1 MAVASDTQFDL
12 RDNLYQSFF
21 RAALKYGD
29 RIVFK
34 SKGGQGRKY
43 SYKEALDMVTRFG
56 AGLQAECPNEQE
68 IGLLSEN
75 RPEWPIAYLAILS
88 AGKTVVPIDVNL
100 KPDEIRHI
108 IQHSQIKT
116 LIVSDKVEKEIPK
129 EYSYLRLLSFSEK
142 SSNKWKNLFRIKT
155 ESAPIDSNQVA
166 SLIYTSGTTGAP
178 KAVMLTHANLLSNLR
193 SIEQCLSFGEHD
205 VFLSVLPLHHTF
217 ESTAGF
223 LTPVNFG
230 CRIVYARSL
239 KSKEIVE
246 DIRHN
251 GVTIM
256 CGVPLLFEKM
266 YISIMHK
273 INEASL
279 LKRVMFKI
287 LFALSSFGWKMKIRL
302 GRFLFR
308 SMRKAAGLGTIRLF
322 VCGGAPIPDRI
333 VAFFNLIGFTF
344 LEGYGMTECSPVISV
359 NRPENLIFGSV
370 GPVLPGIEVKIN
382 QPDEIGVGEI
392 IVRGGSVTPG
402 YKNNPEK
409 TAELIRDGWLYT
421 GDLGKFAHGHLWI
434 TGRAKNLIIS
444 AAGKNIYPEEIEE
457 KLMLSPFI
465 LEALI
470 LGQKK
475 EGRQGEEVK
484 AIIVP
489 DLEQF
494 TLQFQMPVT
503 KPDLVK
509 INSIIAQ
516 EVAKTNAAMSDYKRI
531 SSFEIRLAELEKTS
545 TKKVKRFV
553 YG

>member
-1 MAVASDTQFDL
+1 MADTQ
-12 RDNLYQSFF
+12 DNLYQSFF
-21 RAALKYGD
+21 RTALVHGD
-29 RIVFK
+29 RIAFK
-34 SKGGQGRKY
+34 AHGGKGKKY

-56 AGLQAECPNEQE
+56 AGLQLECPGESE
-68 IGLLSEN
+68 MGLLSEN
-75 RPEWPIAYLAILS
+75 RPEWSISYLAILS
-88 AGKTVVPIDVNL
+88 AGKTVVPIDVHL
-100 KPDEIRHI
+100 KPDEIKHI
-108 IQHSQIKT
+108 IEHSKIKT
-116 LIVSDKVEKEIPK
+116 LIVSEKVEKAYPEDCPK
-129 EYSYLRLLSFSEK
+129 VRLISFSEK
-142 SSNKWKNLFRIKT
+142 SPNIWKEYFRLKT
-155 ESAPIDSNQVA
+155 KSAQIDSGNVA

-178 KAVMLTHANLLSNLR
+178 KAVMLTHANLLSNLH
-193 SIEQCLSFGEHD
+193 SIEQCLKFDEHD

-217 ESTAGF
+217 ENTCGF
-223 LTPVNFG
+223 LTPINYG

-246 DIRHN
+246 DIKLN

-273 INEASL
+273 INGAGIF
-279 LKRVMFKI
+279 KRVMFKL
-287 LFALSSFGWKMKIRL
+287 LFTLSSSAWKFKL
-302 GRFLFR
+302 HWGHFLFK
-308 SMRKAAGLGTIRLF
+308 SMRKSAGLGSVRLF
-322 VCGGAPIPDRI
+322 VCGGAPLPSRI
-333 VAFFNLIGFTF
+333 AAFFNLIGFTF

-359 NRPENLIFGSV
+359 NRPESNIFGSV
-370 GPVLPGIEVKIN
+370 GPVLPGVEVKIN
-382 QPDEIGVGEI
+382 QPDEQGVGEI
-392 IVRGGSVTPG
+392 IVRGSSVTPG

-421 GDLGKFAHGHLWI
+421 GDLGKFAQGHLWI

-494 TLQFQMPVT
+494 TLHFQMPAD

-509 INSIIAQ
+509 INSIISQ

-531 SSFEIRLAELEKTS
+531 ASYDLRLSELEKTS

>member
-1 MAVASDTQFDL
+1 MAVALDNKVGVQ
-12 RDNLYQSFF
+12 DNLYQSFF
-21 RAALKYGD
+21 RAALKHGD

-34 SKGGQGRKY
+34 SKGGQGRSY
-43 SYKEALDMVTRFG
+43 SYKQVLEMVTRYG
-56 AGLQAECPNEQE
+56 AGLQAECSDEPE

-75 RPEWPIAYLAILS
+75 RPEWPISYLAILS

-108 IQHSQIKT
+108 IEHSKIKT
-116 LIVSDKVEKEIPK
+116 LIVSDRVEKEYPENCPK
-129 EYSYLRLLSFSEK
+129 VRLISFSEK
-142 SSNKWKNLFRIKT
+142 SPNNWKKHFRLKT
-155 ESAPIDSNQVA
+155 ESAQIDPGQVA

-178 KAVMLTHANLLSNLR
+178 KAVMLTHSNLLSNLQ
-193 SIEQCLSFGEHD
+193 SIEQCLNFDDKD

-217 ESTAGF
+217 ECTCGF
-223 LTPVNFG
+223 LTPVNYG

-246 DIRHN
+246 DIKRN

-273 INEASL
+273 IREASIF
-279 LKRVMFKI
+279 KRIMFKI
-287 LFALSSFGWKMKIRL
+287 LFALSSFGWKVKIKW

-308 SMRKAAGLGTIRLF
+308 SMRHAASLGSVRLF
-322 VCGGAPIPDRI
+322 VCGGAPLPDHI
-333 VAFFNLIGFTF
+333 AAFFNLIGFTF

-359 NRPENLIFGSV
+359 NRPESNIFGSV

-392 IVRGGSVTPG
+392 IVRGRSVTPG

-421 GDLGKFAHGHLWI
+421 GDLGKFENGHLWI

-465 LEALI
+465 LEALVI
-470 LGQKK
+470 GRKK
-475 EGRQGEEVK
+475 AGKQGEEVK

-494 TLQFQMPVT
+494 ALHFQMPVN
-503 KPDLVK
+503 KPDMKQIHSV
-509 INSIIAQ
+509 IEQ

-531 SSFEIRLAELEKTS
+531 ASFDIRLSELEKTS